1 MPKRIDTR
9 KGDRHKSPRPGDRHK
24 PRTGDRH
31 KPGYVRPVKEGEEKK
46 PWAGRFVAFDGE
58 GWDGKY
64 MIFACSAMPYDLYDP
79 EGITTK
85 MCLKY
90 MTDYRIKGSDACI
103 GFGLSYDFENI
114 LADVPDDDYKLL
126 LEGEKIFF
134 ENYSIKYIPR
144 KFLEVTKHTGRL
156 DNKGKE
162 ITKTIFLQDVLGF
175 FQSSFEKALKKWEIE
190 IPEIIK
196 IGKSL
201 RGDFN
206 KQPVEFIKKYN
217 REELRLM
224 VEMMEK
230 LRDADRDAF
239 ETIGLNP
246 NHTPRVWYGPGSRAS
261 NFLRQ
266 THWAEEHPDFTGE
279 GMETLRGEVLNYF
292 PHNSDGTPKLD
303 TDRETLEYENIKKY
317 PFAAAFFG
325 GRIEAAAL
333 GTFNCRLWDNDINSA
348 YPFAISN
355 LPKWNSEDLIEIKGH
370 DPLDRIGMYRVEWDC
385 PSGVNFYPFP
395 YRSHSGN
402 VFYPP
407 AGKGWYMSPE
417 VDAALSVYGPECIK
431 VIKGYVLKDTEGA
444 GNGLVKLPESKLCTT
459 AKKMDLM
466 AAARLI
472 AKAKKEPKEK
482 TIKLVMNSGYGK
494 TIQQIGSHKFL
505 NPFAASWI
513 TSTCRAIISQAIGA
527 DKDNSIVSI
536 MTDGILTRKRLP
548 VTLGKLLGQFDETD
562 FDLAIQFMPGV
573 YLLENSETGESV
585 PRYRGMDKNFNAK
598 KAAKILKKKVIHQ
611 KETKTTPEKKSGF
624 YKIDINIFVTRTLA
638 LHQPKKFGECRYH
651 FIPVTKEEE
660 FSLKSKRLP
669 GPKGFRLNPKEDF
682 RFFPPKS
689 ANPIEVQFFGSK
701 PYVLDL
707 PAELAYDEAETEEEM
722 LSNARLTSAL
732 ETMNYELL
740 EG

>member
-1 MPKRIDTR
+1 MPKRIDNRT
-9 KGDRHKSPRPGDRHK
+9 GDRHKSPRPGDRHK

-31 KPGYVRPVKEGEEKK
+31 SPGYVSPNAKEKK
-46 PWAGRFVAFDGE
+46 PWEGRFVAFDGE

-79 EGITTK
+79 EGLTTK

-90 MTDYRIKGSDACI
+90 MTDYRIRGGDACV
-103 GFGLSYDFENI
+103 GYGLSYDFENI

-126 LEGEKIFF
+126 LQGEKINFH
-134 ENYSIKYIPR
+134 EYTIKYIPR
-144 KFLEVTKHTGRL
+144 KFLEVTKNSGRL
-156 DNKGKE
+156 DAKGNEYK
-162 ITKTIFLQDVLGF
+162 KTIFLQDILGF
-175 FQSSFEKALKKWEIE
+175 FQSTFEKALEKWEIE

-196 IGKSL
+196 IGKAL

-224 VEMMEK
+224 VEMMDK
-230 LRDADRDAF
+230 LRDADKDAF
-239 ETIGLNP
+239 EPIGLQA
-246 NHTPRVWYGPGSRAS
+246 NHTPRIWYGPGSRAS

-266 THWAEEHPDFTGE
+266 TNWVEEHPEFTGE
-279 GMETLRGEVLNYF
+279 AMENFRAEVLNYF
-292 PHNSDGTPKLD
+292 PHDSDGSPALQSDK
-303 TDRETLEYENIKKY
+303 EILEYENIKKY

-333 GTFNCRLWDNDINSA
+333 GTFKCKLWDNDINSA

-355 LPKWNSEDLIEIKGH
+355 LPKWRPEDLIEVKGW
-370 DPLDRIGMYRVEWDC
+370 DKADRIGIYRVKWEC
-385 PSGVNFYPFP
+385 PPGINFYPFP
-395 YRSHSGN
+395 YRSKSGN

-407 AGKGWYMSPE
+407 SGEGWYMSPE
-417 VDAALSVYGPECIK
+417 VDAALDVYGPECVK
-431 VIKGYVLKDTEGA
+431 VIKGYVLKDTDGA
-444 GNGLVKLPESKLCTT
+444 GNGLVKLPGEKLCTT

-466 AAARLI
+466 AASRLI
-472 AKAKKEPKEK
+472 AKAKKQPKEK

-513 TSTCRAIISQAIGA
+513 TSTCRAIISRAIGA
-527 DKDNSIVSI
+527 DTENNIISI
-536 MTDGILTRKRLP
+536 MTDGILTRKELP
-548 VTLGKLLGQFDETD
+548 VKLGKLLGEFDQKD
-562 FDLAIQFMPGV
+562 FDFAIQFMPGV
-573 YLLENSETGESV
+573 YLLENSKTGEKV
-585 PRYRGMDKNFNAK
+585 PRYRGMDKNFDAR
-598 KAAKILKKKVIHQ
+598 AAVKILNKKIIHR
-611 KETKTTPEKKSGF
+611 KPTKTDPGRKSGF

-638 LHQPKKFGECRYH
+638 LHQPKKFGELRYH
-651 FIPVTKEEE
+651 FLPVTKEEE
-660 FSLKSKRLP
+660 FSLKSKRTQ
-669 GPKGFRLNPKEDF
+669 GPKGFRLMAKEEN
-682 RFFPPKS
+682 RFFPPKY
-689 ANPIEVQFFGSK
+689 ANPMEVKFFGSK

-732 ETMNYELL
+732 DIMNYDLL